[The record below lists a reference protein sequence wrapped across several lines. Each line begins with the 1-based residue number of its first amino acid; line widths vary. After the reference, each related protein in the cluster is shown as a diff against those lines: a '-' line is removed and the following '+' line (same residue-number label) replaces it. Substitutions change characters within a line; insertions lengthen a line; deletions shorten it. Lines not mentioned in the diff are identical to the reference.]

1 MKPHRASL
9 PMARSIGQRGVP
21 LIAFDVLRFC
31 HILYATEAVPMGIA
45 ALLSKGRC
53 MSFSQDQRDFH
64 MAAKSVSLC
73 EIPIIDFAP
82 FLTGSAEDRLAV
94 SAAIATALHDIGFF
108 YLVGHGVPEDL
119 RSEIFDQSSIFFAQ
133 PDELRETVRATDDW
147 NRGVISLLRD
157 KEFGLRLFEV
167 FKVQAGY
174 PENLEIDPI
183 RAFFGPNRW
192 PEFQPQLEGAAMR
205 YFDAVTALGRQL
217 LRAMALGLDL
227 PEDRFDGF
235 FDKPISQLGLQ
246 YYQALPPTA
255 NAQAR
260 NIDPH
265 TDECP
270 ITILAQGEVS
280 GLEVR
285 RKDGSWISAPV
296 VPGAYVINVGD
307 IMMWWSNGRYL
318 SNAHRVRNVSGRD
331 RYSVPFFFKPD
342 ASVLV
347 EPLPELVKKD
357 GTARYESVNVL
368 QHFMRWLEQ
377 DYAPKEIAVN

>member
-1 MKPHRASL
+1 MNSW
-9 PMARSIGQRGVP
+9 
-21 LIAFDVLRFC
+21 
-31 HILYATEAVPMGIA
+31 
-45 ALLSKGRC
+45 GRR
-53 MSFSQDQRDFH
+53 MSFSQDQRDFE
-64 MAAKSVSLC
+64 MPAASVSLS

-82 FLTGSAEDRLAV
+82 FLSGNADDRLAV
-94 SAAIATALHDIGFF
+94 ANKIANALHEIGFF

-119 RSEIFDQSSIFFAQ
+119 RSAIFEQTRVFYAQ
-133 PDELRETVRATDDW
+133 PEDLRETVRATPDW
-147 NRGVISLLRD
+147 NRGVISLFKD
-157 KEFGLRLFEV
+157 KETGLRLFEV
-167 FKVQAGY
+167 FKVQAEY
-174 PENLEIDPI
+174 PENLDIDPI

-192 PEFQPQLEGAAMR
+192 PEFQPDLEVVAMD
-205 YFDAVTALGRQL
+205 YFDSVTSLGRHL
-217 LRAMALGLDL
+217 LHAMALGLDL
-227 PEDRFDGF
+227 PEDCFDAF

-255 NAQAR
+255 NAQTS

-285 RKDGSWISAPV
+285 RKDGTWISAPV

-307 IMMWWSNGRYL
+307 LMMWWSNGHYL
-318 SNAHRVRNVSGRD
+318 SNAHRVRNLAGVD

-342 ASVLV
+342 AAAMVG
-347 EPLPELVKKD
+347 PLPDLVKRD
-357 GTARYESVNVL
+357 GAARFETVNVL

-377 DYAPKEIAVN
+377 DYAPREVVVS